1 MRRRKA
7 QQSNP
12 NTIARWVHEG
22 RGQGEGEE
30 YRPWLTVRD
39 FSSRGL
45 CHRIRSWKC
54 GKRVLQLF
62 SKLEYE
68 VALLLDWLDDVT
80 VYYEQYPLHTREE
93 TTEIAHSLGIR
104 PALEPPAVGEPIV
117 MTSDFLVLKAGKREV
132 FSVKPAASISRRALE
147 KFLVERSYWEKR
159 DTMCRLLTDEQLPRT
174 LIASIR
180 QIHGYY
186 FLQKFDFLTPD
197 VVQSAEAVVR
207 RALERGST
215 MAAAAEQVDAVLGVK
230 RGSGLVVLKHLL
242 ARKVLPL
249 DPLRALN
256 FNGPLPL
263 LCNV

>member
-7 QQSNP
+7 KQSDP
-12 NTIARWVHEG
+12 KTIARWIREG

-45 CHRIRSWKC
+45 CHRLRSWKC

-68 VALLLDWLDDVT
+68 VALLLDWRDDVT
-80 VYYEQYPLHTREE
+80 VYYEQYPLHTRDE
-93 TTEIAHSLGIR
+93 TNEIAHSLGIG
-104 PALEPPAVGEPIV
+104 PVLEPPRVGEPIV
-117 MTSDFLVLKAGKREV
+117 MTSDFLIRTPEKREV
-132 FSVKPAASISRRALE
+132 FSVKPAANITPRALE
-147 KFLVERSYWEKR
+147 KFVVERFYWAKR
-159 DTMCRLLTDEQLPRT
+159 NTPCRLMTDEQLPRA

-186 FLQKFDFLTPD
+186 FLPKFEFLTPD
-197 VVQSAEAVVR
+197 VVNKAEFVLR
-207 RALERGST
+207 HALERRATIAS
-215 MAAAAEQVDAVLGVK
+215 AAERVDALLGVK
-230 RGSGLVVLKHLL
+230 RGSGLAVLKHLL

-256 FNGPLPL
+256 VSEPLPL
-263 LCNV
+263 LWKS